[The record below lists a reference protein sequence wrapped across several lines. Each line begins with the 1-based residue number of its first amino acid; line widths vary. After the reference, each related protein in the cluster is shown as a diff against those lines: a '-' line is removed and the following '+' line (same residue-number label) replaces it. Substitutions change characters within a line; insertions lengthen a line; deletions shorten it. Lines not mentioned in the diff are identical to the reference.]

1 MGMIYNLHIQGIHR
15 LAQVSDSNTTTVW
28 HRGCKNK
35 QILGLTER
43 EADHWRVYVEQLKKN
58 NIRIID
64 QKDTLVL
71 SKNPS
76 MKFSILHLGIKK
88 CL

>member
-1 MGMIYNLHIQGIHR
+1 MGMIYNLQSQGIHR
-15 LAQVSDSNTTTVW
+15 LAQVADSNTTTVW
-28 HRGCKNK
+28 HQGCKNK
-35 QILGLTER
+35 ELLGLIER

-64 QKDTLVL
+64 EKDTLVL

-76 MKFSILHLGIKK
+76 IEFAILH
-88 CL
+88 